1 MWLGLNKNNIA
12 NFEIGPVNW
21 CSRDLQ
27 KNAWNFLPSQV
38 STFFSWLVFNIF
50 SLKRPFLLSYFF
62 SLSFFKSEDAF
73 VSKEEEEKKG
83 KEFFGDFLL
92 KRLHGKPLCK
102 IGFIHVWIGRG
113 QGRRKESGKWES
125 VWVFEW
131 IGEKEKESVC
141 EWVRRERDRE
151 KVCVRERERNIVWM
165 GACVRERECRGIESW
180 IEGFLSWN
188 KQWERY

>member
-1 MWLGLNKNNIA
+1 MILRTKRGTDFA
-12 NFEIGPVNW
+12 NFKIGPVNW

-27 KNAWNFLPSQV
+27 KIAWNVLPSQV

-125 VWVFEW
+125 VLVNRRKRERKCVWVSEW
-131 IGEKEKESVC
+131 GEKETERKCVWESV
-141 EWVRRERDRE
+141 RE
-151 KVCVRERERNIVWM
+151 KHCLDGCVCERES
-165 GACVRERECRGIESW
+165 AEA
-180 IEGFLSWN
+180 
-188 KQWERY
+188 